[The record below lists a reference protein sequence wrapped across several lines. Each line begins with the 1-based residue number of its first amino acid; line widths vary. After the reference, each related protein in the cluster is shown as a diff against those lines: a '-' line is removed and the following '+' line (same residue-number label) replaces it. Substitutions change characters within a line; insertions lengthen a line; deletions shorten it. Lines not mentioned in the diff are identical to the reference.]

1 MNKMSTLVRLSAA
14 RLAQMIRARE
24 VSSLDVV
31 NAHIR
36 EIEKVNPYVHA
47 IVADRFSDAR
57 REAHE
62 ADARLA
68 KGTES
73 LPPFH
78 GVPCTI
84 KENFAFVGMPNT
96 SGIVSRIGYAPTEDA
111 TGVARLRAAGA
122 IPLGVTNTSEV
133 CMWMESDNRVYGLS
147 RNPYDPSRTVGGSS
161 GGEAAII
168 GAGASPFGLGSDVGG
183 SIRMPAFFNGI
194 FGHKATGGRV
204 PNTGQYPTPE
214 NETARYCTTGPL
226 CRRAEDLYPLLSILE
241 GPDGKDP
248 GAFKMDL
255 GNPSDV
261 DVTKLHVVNVVDD
274 GRIFVTRDLRDAQ
287 AKVADYFRSRGM
299 RVTDVSFPLLRD
311 SLQIWGASLSAAG
324 GAPFAE
330 LMGNGKRVNVWKE
343 VAKYFVGR
351 SAHTS
356 MALGLGLIEEFTN
369 TRRDLDVY
377 VKMGLELRKQVED
390 ALGDD
395 GILLYP
401 SHAMPAPKHHVPKIM
416 PFMFAYTAILN
427 ILQIPVTQVPL
438 GLNRKGAPLGI
449 QVGAARTRD
458 HLSIAAAIDLERRF
472 GGWIP
477 PKQWA

>member
-1 MNKMSTLVRLSAA
+1 MSALIRFSAT

-24 VSSLDVV
+24 VSSLNVV
-31 NAHIR
+31 NAHIA
-36 EIEKVNPYVHA
+36 EIERVNPYVHA
-47 IVADRFSDAR
+47 VVADRFDAAR
-57 REAHE
+57 NEARE
-62 ADARLA
+62 ADARVQ
-68 KGTES
+68 KGVDS
-73 LPPFH
+73 LPPLH

-96 SGIVSRIGYAPTEDA
+96 SGIVSRIGYKPQEDA
-111 TGVARLRAAGA
+111 TAVERLRAAGA

-147 RNPYDPSRTVGGSS
+147 RNPYDGSRTVGGSS

-204 PNTGQYPTPE
+204 PNTGQYPEPE

-248 GAFKMDL
+248 GAFAMKL
-255 GNPSDV
+255 GNPAEV
-261 DVTKLHVVNVVDD
+261 DIAKLHVVNIVDD
-274 GRIFVTRDLRDAQ
+274 GRIFVTQDLRDAQ
-287 AKVADYFRSRGM
+287 AKVVNYFRSRGA
-299 RVTDVSFPLLRD
+299 RVRDLALPLLRN

-330 LMGNGKRVNVWKE
+330 LMGNGTRVNVWKE

-351 SAHTS
+351 SPHTS

-369 TRRDLDVY
+369 TRRNLDEY
-377 VKMGLELRKQVED
+377 VKMGVELRNQLEE
-390 ALGDD
+390 ALGED

-401 SHAMPAPKHHVPKIM
+401 SHAMPAPKHHVPKVM

-427 ILQIPVTQVPL
+427 IAQLPVTQVPL
-438 GLNRKGAPLGI
+438 GLNHKGIPLGV
-449 QVGAARTRD
+449 QVGASRTRD
-458 HLSIAAAIDLERRF
+458 HLTIAAAIDLERVF
-472 GGWIP
+472 GGWVP
-477 PKQWA
+477 PKRLG